1 MSAKDEFEHPGR
13 EQGSNARTLDG
24 REAALNRREDAL
36 VERET
41 ALREREQVA
50 RDWTASAWAREEA
63 QRAEGHRS
71 AAVDTQNHE
80 LRQANEHL
88 VVATIEAQELREA
101 AQIVRRLQDEF
112 LAMLAHELRNPLGP
126 IRNAVEILARLD
138 GRSIPQP
145 VLDII
150 RRQVQQMV
158 RLLDDLLDVSRV
170 TQGKVAL
177 QRRPTEVTEFIN
189 QAVEVTSEL
198 VKKRAQQL
206 TLELPAV
213 PLHIDGDEV
222 RLTQV
227 FSNLLQN
234 ASKYTQVGGSITI
247 RAQRMGESVVI
258 RVIDN
263 GMGIS
268 AKALPHV
275 FELFSQGEQA
285 MARNQGGLGIGLTVV
300 RSMVELHQGSVE
312 VFSGGSGQGSE
323 FVVTL
328 PRMEYLGDAE
338 IAPRA
343 GALLAPTPARILLI
357 EDDVDAGESLAE
369 LLRQSGHEVTW
380 APDGQAGLPL
390 FDRLNPQVV
399 LCDIGLPGQN
409 GYELAVRMRER
420 RPTQRPVMVALTG
433 YGNEN
438 HRQRAVLAG
447 YDHHVV
453 KPANLKLLLR
463 IIESAMRA
471 EVGPTAASGHWSQA
485 PGTQA
490 PGTQAEQQAKQQAEQ
505 IDVLDADSQRQLI
518 AAQTQNI
525 AHLRAQV
532 ESLRQRVLGLIQAL
546 AAAER
551 ASDDGQTTVLV
562 EANAALVLS
571 ALHAEKVAE
580 SAMGELVELMSTAQ
594 RDVLTGTPNRA
605 LMLDRLESAIALS
618 RRHGTRGALLFFDLD
633 GFKQINDTLGHAVGD
648 AVLCLVSRR
657 LESEIRDTDTVSRHG
672 GDEFLVLLGEISNP
686 ADAALIAAKMLQALD
701 EPGPDALPALSASVG
716 IAIFPED
723 GQDAEVLISKADAA
737 MYESKKRGRGRF
749 AFYSDPDGGRLLG
762 GT

>member
-1 MSAKDEFEHPGR
+1 MSSKDELEHPGR
-13 EQGSNARTLDG
+13 GQGSNARTLEE
-24 REAALNRREDAL
+24 RESALNRREDAL
-36 VERET
+36 VEREL
-41 ALREREQVA
+41 ALRERELVA
-50 RDWTASAWAREEA
+50 
-63 QRAEGHRS
+63 S

-88 VVATIEAQELREA
+88 VLATIEAQELREA
-101 AQIVRRLQDEF
+101 AQIARRRQDEF

-138 GRSIPQP
+138 GRPVPQP

-198 VKKRAQQL
+198 VRKRAQQL

-213 PLHIDGDEV
+213 PLHVDGDEV

-275 FELFSQGEQA
+275 FELFSQDEQA
-285 MARNQGGLGIGLTVV
+285 TARNQGGLGIGLTVV

-328 PRMEYLGDAE
+328 PRIEYLGDAE

-357 EDDVDAGESLAE
+357 EDNVDAGESLAE

-380 APDGQAGLPL
+380 APDGQAGLDL

-399 LCDIGLPGQN
+399 LCDIGLPGQD

-471 EVGPTAASGHWSQA
+471 EVGPTASSGHLSQA
-485 PGTQA
+485 PGA
-490 PGTQAEQQAKQQAEQ
+490 QAEQQAEQQAGQ
-505 IDVLDADSQRQLI
+505 IDVRDADSQRQLI
-518 AAQTQNI
+518 AAQAQTI

-580 SAMGELVELMSTAQ
+580 SAMGELVELMSTVQ

-618 RRHGTRGALLFFDLD
+618 RRNGTRGALLFFDLD
-633 GFKQINDTLGHAVGD
+633 GFKQINDTQGHAVGD

-672 GDEFLVLLGEISNP
+672 GDEFLVLLGEISHP
-686 ADAALIAAKMLQALD
+686 ADAALIAAKMLQALG

-723 GQDAEVLISKADAA
+723 GQDAEVLIAKADAA
-737 MYESKKRGRGRF
+737 MYESKKRGRGQF
-749 AFYSDPDGGRLLG
+749 AFYSEPDGRRLLG